1 MFTNNLENQQ
11 KKKQVQSRNNLASQC
26 DENSVT
32 SQNLVY
38 NKETGFT
45 AAVVNPINPKVNP
58 NMIISSIARTTKNNN
73 TSMLAPHVNNYFLR
87 KLISTNSTTTTTG
100 GNIGARKRVALDDV
114 SNINNVPNIVTNT
127 TKIRSDNVI
136 LPTKRPIPA
145 STSTVSTTTTNLKKR
160 TAATVA
166 QQQQLKNQ
174 QTSNNCVNVSDN
186 VIEKKQKI
194 ESRAKKIANRILPTT
209 KTTSTTT
216 NVTKS
221 NVVID
226 PIFPILST
234 TIESELYEAELEK
247 AYAKKIKSQ
256 EWDDLDLAEMND
268 PMMVAEYAAEIFD
281 YLKILEKET
290 MPKHNY
296 MESQPELNWKMRTIL
311 VDWLVEVHH
320 KFCLLPETLFLTINL
335 VDRFLSDRV
344 TSMVKLQLVGITALF
359 IAAKYEEVISPSIK
373 NYIFMSE
380 DGCTEDE
387 ILTAERYLL
396 QTIDYKLNY
405 PNPMNFLRRNSKA
418 DQYNVEA
425 RTIAK
430 YLMEATLV
438 DHAFLICTPS
448 MIAAASLYLAR
459 VMLNRGEWHANL
471 IHYSTFTE
479 EQIIPCAKMILQYLI
494 RNNNYVDNIFNKYL
508 TKRFMKASLFVRR
521 WVMKYGLR

>member
-216 NVTKS
+216 N
-221 NVVID
+221 
-226 PIFPILST
+226 
-234 TIESELYEAELEK
+234 
-247 AYAKKIKSQ
+247 
-256 EWDDLDLAEMND
+256 
-268 PMMVAEYAAEIFD
+268 
-281 YLKILEKET
+281 
-290 MPKHNY
+290 
-296 MESQPELNWKMRTIL
+296 
-311 VDWLVEVHH
+311 
-320 KFCLLPETLFLTINL
+320 
-335 VDRFLSDRV
+335 
-344 TSMVKLQLVGITALF
+344 
-359 IAAKYEEVISPSIK
+359 
-373 NYIFMSE
+373 
-380 DGCTEDE
+380 
-387 ILTAERYLL
+387 
-396 QTIDYKLNY
+396 
-405 PNPMNFLRRNSKA
+405 
-418 DQYNVEA
+418 
-425 RTIAK
+425 
-430 YLMEATLV
+430 
-438 DHAFLICTPS
+438 
-448 MIAAASLYLAR
+448 
-459 VMLNRGEWHANL
+459 
-471 IHYSTFTE
+471 
-479 EQIIPCAKMILQYLI
+479 
-494 RNNNYVDNIFNKYL
+494 
-508 TKRFMKASLFVRR
+508 
-521 WVMKYGLR
+521 